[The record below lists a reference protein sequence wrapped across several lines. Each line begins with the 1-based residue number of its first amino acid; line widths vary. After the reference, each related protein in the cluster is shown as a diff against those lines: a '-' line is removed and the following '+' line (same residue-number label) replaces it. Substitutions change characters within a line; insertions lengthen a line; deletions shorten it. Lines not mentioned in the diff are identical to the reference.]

1 MGHLSARAV
10 AHASSSYFLLTAFL
24 KWVPHLFAFLC
35 ETVGASTSI
44 QSQNTKRSRSVVPD
58 LNIGHFLRKPSSC
71 NQSANLS
78 IQ

>member
-44 QSQNTKRSRSVVPD
+44 QSQNTKRSGSVVPD
-58 LNIGHFLRKPSSC
+58 LQTTQGRVTRTRGELNKGKK
-71 NQSANLS
+71 
-78 IQ
+78 

>member
-58 LNIGHFLRKPSSC
+58 LQTTQGRVTRTRGELNKGKK
-71 NQSANLS
+71 
-78 IQ
+78 